1 MTNLPDDSA
10 STDRH
15 KQTPI
20 GAILATGN
28 HPHDQ
33 KPLRY
38 RLTWEQALQDYED
51 GLITHRGLV
60 YYSVAT
66 KAKRLKVNVAAYCKE
81 LNIHKATYYRSIG
94 ALEARKRLYADAP
107 DGMILS
113 MPDLENEDQEAESF
127 TVSGE
132 SQLSDNP
139 SQLSDNPSQLS
150 DNPSQLSDNPSQLS
164 DNPKMKP
171 AQEASFKNAE
181 CTNRDLKNLKETI
194 GTHTVAPSSLN
205 SDGLGTKLDP
215 SNPYEAEIKELLM
228 LATQA
233 GIKTNGTISRTMAA
247 LRLQRSAAD
256 TPRAVENSVSAVVEQ
271 MRLGK
276 CKNPSAMLNASLQ
289 RELKGQGFTANEAK
303 RNAKGRT
310 EEPRLNEVALSISK
324 ALERHDRAWALGRL
338 QQLWDDG
345 YQDLIEEMLH
355 LFKREWNFSLT
366 AKGVRDACS

>member
-132 SQLSDNP
+132 
-139 SQLSDNPSQLS
+139 
-150 DNPSQLSDNPSQLS
+150 SQLSDNPSQLS